1 MDINVKTNPHGNGF
15 FCSFKN
21 GVISIDD
28 NSGGYII
35 STGCGAGKTES
46 IKQLIAQQKNKGIV
60 YCVDTIYEVDKMYNY
75 LIDNSILSELEILRV
90 HGEKS
95 AEVELKMY
103 LNNPDAIMTKKVVL
117 LTHVRFWTDLIDRFL
132 IYNPKLPVTSFD
144 GDFMKLMQRDDLR
157 GYIIFDETPMF
168 FKPFIKIAKPVLGC
182 LSKRYRGKWK
192 CKDQAE
198 IKESYARFIEDTPFA
213 FSNTKHKLGRNKRN
227 VALNCIPKYWDEWFN
242 GDNKEME
249 LFFYPTDLCQP
260 GMKTHVLIYEGVGDL
275 LLRNSKRFQ
284 LKNISKKYNS
294 TVKFIN
300 SKITMQP
307 RRTSID
313 KPLFDVMLN
322 SIEAILK
329 KRSGQKTL
337 IVSWKNTGEVKKNI
351 DKTGGESKW
360 CKLIDAEL
368 MVRGFINGTHYSITY
383 FGGSNTKSTND
394 FRDYTGV
401 ILLGDWNT
409 PESFASSVRKAYGTE
424 TSIEEYRLWY
434 YTQLLCRIGIR
445 NLSGGTFDVYYSDDY
460 KQDFIDKLSLYL
472 NNNTYTPPKPKK
484 AKKGWFDDRAKK
496 AKIRN
501 NLKVEIE
508 KLALIHIDLKEA
520 IQLRKHYTLTI
531 TLTELSKY
539 CPRTERKRRNYLSL
553 IEAFAKIGIT
563 LDIT

>member
-1 MDINVKTNPHGNGF
+1 MTINVITNPHGNGF
-15 FCSFKN
+15 TCLFKN
-21 GVISIDD
+21 GVIAIDNQPD
-28 NSGGYII
+28 GYII
-35 STGCGAGKTES
+35 SPGCGAGKTES
-46 IKQLIAQQKNKGIV
+46 IKQLIAKQKKKGIV
-60 YCVDTIYEVDKMYNY
+60 YCVDTIAEVDRMYNY
-75 LIDNSILSELEILRV
+75 LKDNSILTDSEMLRI
-90 HGEKS
+90 HGEQS
-95 AEVELKMY
+95 AEEELKMY
-103 LNNPDAIMTKKVVL
+103 LNNPDSLMSIQVIL

-132 IYNPKLPVTSFD
+132 IYNPKSPVPTFD
-144 GDFMKLMQRDDLR
+144 GDFKKLMLRDDLR

-168 FKPFIKIAKPVLGC
+168 FKSFMKIAKPILGC

-198 IKESYARFIEDTPFA
+198 IKESYAKFIEDTPFA
-213 FSNTKHKLGRNKRN
+213 FSNTKHKLGRTKRD
-227 VALNCIPKYWDEWFN
+227 VALNCIQKYWTEWFYS
-242 GDNKEME
+242 GNKEME
-249 LFFYPTDLCQP
+249 LSFYPTNLCQP

-275 LLRNSKRFQ
+275 LLRNSKGFQ

-294 TVKFIN
+294 TVTFIN

-313 KPLFDVMLN
+313 KLLFDVMLN
-322 SIEAILK
+322 GIENILK

-337 IVSWKNTGEVKKNI
+337 IVSWKNTGHVKENT
-351 DKTGGESKW
+351 DKTGESKW

-368 MVRGFINGTHYSITY
+368 MARGFINGTNYSITY
-383 FGGSNTKSTND
+383 FGASNTKSTND
-394 FRDYTGV
+394 YRDYTGV

-409 PESFASSVRKAYGTE
+409 PESFASSVRKAFGTD

-445 NLSGGTFDVYYSDDY
+445 DLSGGTFEVYYSDDY

-472 NNNTYTPPKPKK
+472 NNNTYMPPKPKK
-484 AKKGWFDDRAKK
+484 AKKGWFDDKSKK

-501 NLKVEIE
+501 NLKLEIE
-508 KLALIHIDLKEA
+508 KLALIHLDLKEA
-520 IQLRKHYTLTI
+520 IQLSKHYTLTI

-553 IEAFAKIGIT
+553 IKAFAKIGIT

>member
-1 MDINVKTNPHGNGF
+1 MTINVIPNACGNGF
-15 FCSFKN
+15 TCLLKN
-21 GVISIDD
+21 GVITID
-28 NSGGYII
+28 NNPGGYII

-46 IKQLIAQQKNKGIV
+46 IKRLIAQQNKKGIV
-60 YCVDTIYEVDKMYNY
+60 YCVDTISEVDRMYNY
-75 LIDNSILSELEILRV
+75 LKNNSILSDSEMLRI
-90 HGEKS
+90 HGAQS
-95 AEVELKMY
+95 AEKELKMY
-103 LNNPDAIMTKKVVL
+103 LNSPDALMTIKVIL

-132 IYNPKLPVTSFD
+132 IYNPKSPVPTFD

-168 FKPFIKIAKPVLGC
+168 FKPFMKIAKPVLGC
-182 LSKRYRGKWK
+182 LSKRYRSKWI
-192 CKDQAE
+192 CKNQAA
-198 IKESYARFIEDTPFA
+198 IKESYAKFIENTPFA
-213 FSNTKHKLGRNKRN
+213 LSNTKHKLGRNKRD
-227 VALNCIPKYWDEWFN
+227 VALNCIPKYWNEWFN
-242 GDNKEME
+242 SDNQDME
-249 LFFYPTDLCQP
+249 LSFYPTDLCQP
-260 GMKTHVLIYEGVGDL
+260 GMQTHILIYEGVGDL
-275 LLRNSKRFQ
+275 LLRNSKRFK
-284 LKNISKKYNS
+284 LKNINNKYNS
-294 TVKFIN
+294 TVTFVN

-313 KPLFDVMLN
+313 RPLFDVMLN
-322 SIEAILK
+322 DVENILK

-337 IVSWKNTGEVKKNI
+337 IVSWKNTGEVKKNT
-351 DKTGGESKW
+351 DKTGDSKW

-368 MVRGFINGTHYSITY
+368 MARGFINGTNYSITY

-445 NLSGGTFDVYYSDDY
+445 DLSGGSFEVYYSDDY
-460 KQDFIDKLSLYL
+460 KQDFIDKLNLYL
-472 NNNTYTPPKPKK
+472 NKNTYTPPKPKK

-501 NLKVEIE
+501 NLKLEIE
-508 KLALIHIDLKEA
+508 KLALIFISLKDA
-520 IQLRKHYTLTI
+520 IQLKKHYTLTI
-531 TLTELSKY
+531 TLTELNRY
-539 CPRTERKRRNYLSL
+539 CPRREKKRRNYESL
-553 IEAFAKIGIT
+553 IKAFAKIGIT

>member
-1 MDINVKTNPHGNGF
+1 MTINVITNPHGNGF
-15 FCSFKN
+15 LCSFKN
-21 GVISIDD
+21 GVIAID
-28 NSGGYII
+28 NNPGGYII

-46 IKQLIAQQKNKGIV
+46 IKQLIAQQKKKGIV
-60 YCVDTIYEVDKMYNY
+60 YCVDTIVEVDRMYNY
-75 LIDNSILSELEILRV
+75 LIDNSILTDSEMIRI
-90 HGEKS
+90 HGEQS
-95 AEVELKMY
+95 AEKELKMY
-103 LNNPDAIMTKKVVL
+103 LNNPDALMSIQVIL

-132 IYNPKLPVTSFD
+132 IYNPKSSVPTFD

-157 GYIIFDETPMF
+157 GYIIFDESPMF
-168 FKPFIKIAKPVLGC
+168 FKPFMKITKPVLGC
-182 LSKRYRGKWK
+182 LTKRYRGKWK
-192 CKDQAE
+192 LKDQTE

-213 FSNTKHKLGRNKRN
+213 FSNTKHKLGRNKRD
-227 VALNCIPKYWDEWFN
+227 VGLNCIPKYWNEWFN
-242 GDNKEME
+242 SDNKEME
-249 LFFYPTDLCQP
+249 LSFYPTYLSQP

-275 LLRNSKRFQ
+275 LLRNSKGYQ

-294 TVKFIN
+294 IVTFIN

-313 KPLFDVMLN
+313 KSLFGVMLN
-322 SIEAILK
+322 GVENILK

-337 IVSWKNTGEVKKNI
+337 IVSWKNIGQVKENT
-351 DKTGGESKW
+351 DKTGESKW

-368 MVRGFINGTHYSITY
+368 MVRGFINETDYSITY
-383 FGGSNTKSTND
+383 FGGSNTKSTNN

-409 PESFASSVRKAYGTE
+409 PKSFASSVRKAFGTE

-445 NLSGGTFDVYYSDDY
+445 DLSGGTFEVYYSDDY

-472 NNNTYTPPKPKK
+472 NNNTYTPPKLKRT
-484 AKKGWFDDRAKK
+484 KKGWFDDMAKV

-508 KLALIHIDLKEA
+508 KLALIDIGLKDA
-520 IQLRKHYTLTI
+520 ILLKKHYTLTI
-531 TLTELSKY
+531 TLKEISRY
-539 CPRTERKRRNYLSL
+539 CPRKEKKRRNYDSL
-553 IEAFAKIGIT
+553 IKACGKIGIT